1 MLLKIIYLLWNIAA
15 IVASLTSL
23 ASSATEINLNKK
35 MDESEVTVLSSQV
48 HVGPSNLPFRFV
60 DG

>member
-23 ASSATEINLNKK
+23 ASSATENNLNKK

-48 HVGPSNLPFRFV
+48 QVGPPF
-60 DG
+60 